1 MGLPGY
7 FFIYLCIIS
16 YLWLEAPAS
25 TLPALFHGAGVGMG
39 LGTGFAGGGTEGTP
53 GQPHDAALSP
63 HPDTLPSDPL
73 QPQQDSWLS
82 LVDKLN
88 VKAFVSLTLA
98 PSVRHGVRQLLFTSG
113 LGEWCLGWA
122 RVRVQGGE
130 GEKCHGV
137 WRHLGG
143 QCQS

>member
-1 MGLPGY
+1 M
-7 FFIYLCIIS
+7 
-16 YLWLEAPAS
+16 
-25 TLPALFHGAGVGMG
+25 
-39 LGTGFAGGGTEGTP
+39 
-53 GQPHDAALSP
+53 
-63 HPDTLPSDPL
+63 LPSDPL

-113 LGEWCLGWA
+113 LGEWCWGWY
-122 RVRVQGGE
+122 GWGSTMLPLW
-130 GEKCHGV
+130 GEKCQGV
-137 WRHLGG
+137 WRHLDG